1 MEPVPDSDK
10 PSAPLRPIPNDAGRT
25 LRPVPTIY
33 SCAAE
38 VARDFVEGVPV
49 ENHTVLFVDD
59 EVNILK
65 ALQRLLRNEPIDV
78 LTASTPSEAFE
89 LIERAG
95 PQVIV
100 SDQRMP
106 EMSGVDFLASV
117 A

>member
-1 MEPVPDSDK
+1 MN
-10 PSAPLRPIPNDAGRT
+10 APHLRVQR
-25 LRPVPTIY
+25 
-33 SCAAE
+33 
-38 VARDFVEGVPV
+38 FVEGAPV
-49 ENHTVLFVDD
+49 QNHTVLFVDD

-78 LTASTPSEAFE
+78 LTANSPSEAFE

-106 EMSGVDFLASV
+106 EMSALREGGATGR
-117 A
+117 APRQHTA